1 MPFSFLRLPSPTH
14 LSHIFRQLEQDVETV
29 INVLQPGPLGI
40 VEYKYS
46 ATEVQAGKDTIHRT
60 VETWRKNAALERSL
74 QVHKSNK
81 NCQ

>member
-14 LSHIFRQLEQDVETV
+14 LSRMFRQLEQDVETV

-40 VEYKYS
+40 VEHKYS
-46 ATEVQAGKDTIHRT
+46 ATEVQAAKDTVHRA

-74 QVHKSNK
+74 QVHK
-81 NCQ
+81 